1 MGFNVEVDT
10 HLIVIVTLAAF
21 IELYAIA
28 QLAHLIV
35 VGAF

>member
-1 MGFNVEVDT
+1 MNFYFEVDT

-28 QLAHLIV
+28 QLAHLILV
-35 VGAF
+35 SAF